1 MSVSLEALEKAVGL
15 IFSTAREYKFYVSE
29 EISVDIVAL
38 SEIPHFNSDEKFLN
52 VIIDIVNGLKLISTN
67 NLGEDLTGNYIGY
80 ISYHIRTIYEP
91 NPNSEDVRII
101 YRDMSNLKFLF
112 AIGHRYMPDDF
123 YERIARRL

>member
-1 MSVSLEALEKAVGL
+1 MSVSLEALEKAVAL
-15 IFSTAREYKFYVSE
+15 IFSTARKYNFYISE

-38 SEIPHFNSDEKFLN
+38 SEVPYFNSDEKFLN
-52 VIIDIVNGLKLISTN
+52 VIKDIGNGLELISIY

-80 ISYHIRTIYEP
+80 ISYHIRTDYEP
-91 NPNSEDVRII
+91 NPNSEDIRII
-101 YRDMSNLKFLF
+101 YKDKGKLKFLL